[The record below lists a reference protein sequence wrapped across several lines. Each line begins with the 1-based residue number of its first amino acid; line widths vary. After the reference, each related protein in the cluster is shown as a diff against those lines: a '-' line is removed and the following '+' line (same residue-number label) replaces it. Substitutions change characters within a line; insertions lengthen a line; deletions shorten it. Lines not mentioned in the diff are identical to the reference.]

1 MNANDDLHFVSPPGN
16 IFPKRDFFAGRWY
29 NTTKSRRVDKKMLLV
44 LIKLRRLVYEGSA
57 YSPKTPP
64 STNWAPTRDRQTTP
78 KMASRTAY
86 TSQVVWFG

>member
-1 MNANDDLHFVSPPGN
+1 
-16 IFPKRDFFAGRWY
+16 
-29 NTTKSRRVDKKMLLV
+29 MLLV

-57 YSPKTPP
+57 YSPETPP

-86 TSQVVWFG
+86 TSQVPVLPVELSGDFMWALTRVSKTFGGRLMSQEALKVYQALPLA